1 MGAQQTNIHL
11 QDGLSGVSRSRIEKR
26 AMTADLDMTMPTEP
40 PSIDSRFRAL
50 KRLGEVHITQFQSQA
65 TLILRTPGKPKLSVP
80 IRFAGRDPMVL
91 LWRLKIAKAA
101 SRFLMFLIL

>member
-1 MGAQQTNIHL
+1 VGAQQTNIHL

-26 AMTADLDMTMPTEP
+26 AMTADLDITMPTEP
-40 PSIDSRFRAL
+40 PSIDIRFRAL
-50 KRLGEVHITQFQSQA
+50 KRLGEVNPTQLQSQA
-65 TLILRTPGKPKLSVP
+65 TLFLRTPGKPTLSVP

-101 SRFLMFLIL
+101 SRFLMFLDS